1 MWKESPMRFPLL
13 CPIAGLTLLTPGMAP
28 TREATHAA
36 AVSGALT
43 ATLAGSAGFGPVRQT
58 RTALGASFSLEL
70 GTRSERGAVVF
81 GRVNGER
88 PGVGTYRVTPLG
100 PGAEGPNDFHAV
112 VALGSVELPVGVFH
126 GVSGSVTITQSSE
139 NRIVGRYELTAVG
152 FLASDPEVENREI
165 TVRGGFSAER
175 AEAASLFEATIS
187 GAAATVARGAAEF
200 GEVGLDRERSFSL
213 TMGAYAEQGAIVLA
227 RNGGGR
233 PGVGIYRVTPS
244 VTRAGE
250 FHGLVVTG
258 SPSHPAGVF
267 RVERGTMSVTAS
279 SAERISGTFE
289 FQATGFLAAD
299 PAREDR
305 RVTVSGSF
313 TATPGGQVTALT
325 LN

>member
-1 MWKESPMRFPLL
+1 MRFPLL
-13 CPIAGLTLLTPGMAP
+13 CSIAGLTLLVPGMAP
-28 TREATHAA
+28 TREATHTAT
-36 AVSGALT
+36 VSGAMT
-43 ATLAGSAGFGPVRQT
+43 ATLAGSAVFGPVRQT
-58 RTALGASFSLEL
+58 RSALGASFSLEL

-81 GRVNGER
+81 SRVNGER
-88 PGVGTYRVTPLG
+88 PGVGTYRITPLG

-112 VALGSVELPVGVFH
+112 VSLGSVELPVGVFH
-126 GVSGSVTITQSSE
+126 GMSGSVTITQSSE
-139 NRIVGRYELTAVG
+139 DRIVGRYELKATG
-152 FLASDPEVENREI
+152 FLASDLEVEDREI
-165 TVRGGFSAER
+165 TVRGGFSADR
-175 AEAASLFEATIS
+175 AEAPSLFEATIS
-187 GAAATVARGAAEF
+187 GAAPTVARGAAEF
-200 GEVGLDRERSFSL
+200 GEAGPEAERSFSL
-213 TMGAYAEQGAIVLA
+213 TLGAYAEQGAIVLT

-244 VTRAGE
+244 VTRTGE

-258 SPSHPAGVF
+258 SPSHPTGVF

-313 TATPGGQVTALT
+313 TATPGGEVTALT
-325 LN
+325 IN